1 MRRPVSQIVSL
12 LVSLPV
18 AMLLAACSTSS
29 PVVSHEMAVRQ
40 PERSLLVTRL
50 GADTVAVERVVRTAD
65 SLVATVLLRSP
76 QTSLRTYR
84 VALDDDGHPLSMRVE
99 RLDPAT
105 GALVEASDANIAAGS
120 SIPFID
126 MVHWPFELMLERVAN
141 IGPDT
146 VSLPLVAGER
156 TVAFRMASLGG
167 GRFSATHPTRGTM
180 TIETDYAG
188 RLLTLDASRTTRA
201 LRVTREA
208 DADIAPLARAFADR
222 PMGEL
227 SGRGEVSTNVGA
239 AQIEVDYGVPLK
251 RGRDIFGALV
261 PFDRVW
267 RTGANRATHFSTTR
281 PLRFGDDVLPAG
293 SYTLFTIPRADRW
306 TLIVNRNTDIN
317 GQAYDADADL
327 LHIDMAVRRLN
338 DVVEPFTIMVEPNGP
353 SAGLLRLKWDTTE
366 AWVPFVVE

>member
-1 MRRPVSQIVSL
+1 MTRFASL
-12 LVSLPV
+12 VALV
-18 AMLLAACSTSS
+18 LLGACSTSA
-29 PVVSHEMAVRQ
+29 PVVRHEMAVRQ

-50 GADTVAVERVVRTAD
+50 GDDTVAVERVVRTAD
-65 SLVATVLLRSP
+65 SLIATVLLRSP

-84 VALDDDGHPLSMRVE
+84 VALEQSGRPASMRVE

-105 GALVEASDANIAAGS
+105 GALLETSDANLDAGS

-126 MVHWPFELMLERVAN
+126 MVHWPFELMLERAAAA
-141 IGPDT
+141 GADT
-146 VSLPLVAGER
+146 ISLPLVAGER
-156 TVAFRMASLGG
+156 TVAFRMAPLGG
-167 GRFSATHPTRGTM
+167 GRYSATHPTRGTM

-208 DADIAPLARAFADR
+208 DSDIAPLAQAFASR

-227 SGRGEVSTNVGA
+227 SGRGEVSTNVSG

-281 PLRFGDDVLPAG
+281 PLRFGDAVVPAG

-327 LHIDMAVRRLN
+327 LHIDMAVRQL
-338 DVVEPFTIMVEPNGP
+338 DEVVEPFTIVVESDGPN
-353 SAGLLRLKWDTTE
+353 AGLIRLRWDRTE

>member
-1 MRRPVSQIVSL
+1 MRRSVSLIVSL
-12 LVSLPV
+12 SVVV
-18 AMLLAACSTSS
+18 AVAACSTSS

-50 GADTVAVERVVRTAD
+50 GDDTVAVERVVRTAD
-65 SLVATVLLRSP
+65 SLIATVVLRSP
-76 QTSLRTYR
+76 EASLRTYR
-84 VALDDDGHPLSMRVE
+84 MALDESGLPISMRVE

-105 GALVEASDANIAAGS
+105 GALLEATDANIATGS

-126 MVHWPFELMLERVAN
+126 MVHWPFELMLERVAS
-141 IGPDT
+141 IGADT

-156 TVAFRMASLGG
+156 TIGFRMASLGG

-208 DADIAPLARAFADR
+208 DADIMPLARAFANR

-227 SGRGEVSTNVGA
+227 SGRGVVSTNVGA

-261 PFDRVW
+261 PYDRVW
-267 RTGANRATHFSTTR
+267 RTGANRATHFSTSR
-281 PLRFGDDVLPAG
+281 ALRFGDDVLPAG
-293 SYTLFTIPRADRW
+293 SYTLFTIPRPDRW
-306 TLIVNRNTDIN
+306 TLIVNGKVDIN
-317 GQAYDADADL
+317 GQAYDAEADV
-327 LHIDMAVRRLN
+327 LHIDLAVRQL
-338 DVVEPFTIMVEPNGP
+338 DEAVEPFTIVVEPIG
-353 SAGLLRLKWDTTE
+353 ARDGLLRMRWDTTE

>member
-1 MRRPVSQIVSL
+1 MRRTAAAL
-12 LVSLPV
+12 LGFV
-18 AMLLAACSTSS
+18 LLSGCATSA

-50 GADTVAVERVVRTAD
+50 GNDTVAVERIVRTAD
-65 SLVATVLLRSP
+65 SLIATVLLRSP

-84 VALDDDGHPLSMRVE
+84 VAFDQTERPVSMRVE
-99 RLDPAT
+99 RLDPVT
-105 GALVEASDANIAAGS
+105 GALLDASEVSLAAAS

-126 MVHWPFELMLERVAN
+126 MVHWPFELMVERAIAAGADS
-141 IGPDT
+141 IG
-146 VSLPLVAGER
+146 LPLIAGDR
-156 TVAFRMASLGG
+156 TVAFRMAPLGG
-167 GRFSATHPTRGTM
+167 GRFSVTHPTRGTM

-201 LRVTREA
+201 LHVTREP
-208 DADIAPLARAFADR
+208 DADIAPLARAFANR

-227 SGRGEVSTNVGA
+227 SGRGVVSTSVGG
-239 AQIEVDYGVPLK
+239 AQIDVDYGVPLK

-267 RTGANRATHFSTTR
+267 RTGANRATHFSTSR
-281 PLRFGDDVLPAG
+281 PLRFGDQVLPAG

-317 GQAYDADADL
+317 GQAYEADADL
-327 LHIDMAVRRLN
+327 LHIDMAVRRL
-338 DVVEPFTIMVEPNGP
+338 DEVVEPFTIVVEPNGP
-353 SAGLLRLKWDTTE
+353 RAGLLRLKWDRTE
-366 AWVPFVVE
+366 AWAPFVVE